1 MAAVFPSL
9 HAQPRDRSGT
19 GGFARRNRRLRHSP
33 THVLAIDAVFYA
45 AKNLLHFAG
54 ADAIRYCVANV
65 TLFEVTPLIR
75 TCSVVVP
82 LGDIPDGSL
91 KFN

>member
-9 HAQPRDRSGT
+9 HAPPRDRCGT
-19 GGFARRNRRLRHSP
+19 GVSAWRNRLRHSP

-75 TCSVVVP
+75 TCRGVVP